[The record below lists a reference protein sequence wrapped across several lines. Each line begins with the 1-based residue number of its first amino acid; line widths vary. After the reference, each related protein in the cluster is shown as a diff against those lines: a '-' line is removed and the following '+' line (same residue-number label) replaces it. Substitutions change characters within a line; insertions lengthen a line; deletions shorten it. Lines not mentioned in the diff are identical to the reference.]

1 MARKIEQPYWGND
14 DKTQVICRFVYDD
27 GVVLEAA
34 VMDTADG
41 NPDWKEIMDTFTIE
55 EIDTIT
61 QVVKERHGKVST
73 ALIEQKLA
81 EANMTDEEKAEI
93 EAQRIAEEQTRVN
106 RMKAEALFQAKLDA
120 FEVQE
125 VQSSSY
131 TYLKS
136 RIRKAKTIMEVQA
149 LTSAL
154 IIHELS
160 AQGEIDIYEYMR
172 NAPEEAQVA
181 EEE

>member
-14 DKTQVICRFVYDD
+14 DKTQVICKFVYDD

-41 NPDWKEIMDTFTIE
+41 NPDWKEIMDTFTVD

-61 QVVKERHGKVST
+61 GIVKERHGKVSSN
-73 ALIEQKLA
+73 LIEQKLA
-81 EANMTDEEKAEI
+81 EANLTDEEKAEI
-93 EAQRIAEEQTRVN
+93 EARRIEEEKTHVN
-106 RMKAEALFQAKLDA
+106 RIKAEQLFQAKLDA
-120 FEVQE
+120 FEVDE
-125 VQSSSY
+125 VKNSTY
-131 TYLKS
+131 TYMKS

-160 AQGEIDIYEYMR
+160 SKGEIDIYQYII
-172 NAPEEAQVA
+172 NAPHEEQTV
-181 EEE
+181 EE